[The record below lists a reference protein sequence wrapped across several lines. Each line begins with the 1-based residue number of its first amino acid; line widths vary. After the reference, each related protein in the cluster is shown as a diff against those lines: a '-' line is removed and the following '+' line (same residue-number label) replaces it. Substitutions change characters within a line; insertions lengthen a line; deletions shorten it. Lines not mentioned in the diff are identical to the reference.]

1 MQIIAHELVGSKSRE
16 EGNSIYFCL
25 SEFLNFEKFKSMIDR
40 AYGDYL
46 SRLKLFIE

>member
-40 AYGDYL
+40 
-46 SRLKLFIE
+46 